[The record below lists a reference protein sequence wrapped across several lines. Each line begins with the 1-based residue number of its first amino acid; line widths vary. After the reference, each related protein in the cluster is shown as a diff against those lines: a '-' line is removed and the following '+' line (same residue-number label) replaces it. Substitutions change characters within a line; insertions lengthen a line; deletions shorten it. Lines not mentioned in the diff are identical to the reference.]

1 MAELEFLDKKLHTEW
16 KFALQ
21 YGMLTLDVPEYIKS
35 NLNPMF
41 LDREYQKETI
51 SKFDWYLNRYKD
63 KPKDKPIHL
72 LFNMATG
79 SGKTVLMAANMLELY
94 TKGYRNFIFIVNS
107 NNIIKKTIANFTE
120 KGNSKYLFADKIIFD
135 FREIQINQVDNF
147 ETNPANDINILFSTI
162 QGLHTQLKEPREGGL
177 TYESLQQTKLVMLS
191 DEAHHLNTLTS
202 SKKEKDLESSWEG
215 TVNTIIEN
223 HPQNILLEYTA
234 TVDWKKQEIKEKYRD
249 KILMRYSLKEF
260 RNDRYSKEIKLIKSG
275 INIHQRILQAL
286 VLNQYRLKVA
296 NDPAN
301 FIASPYL
308 PFKPLILFKSASIAE
323 SEKCF
328 EDFKLLLKNL
338 KASEIKALEKS
349 GGTTL
354 KKAFD
359 FFKQNG
365 ISVEQLTDEIKND
378 FQPDRCIIVNSE
390 NDSEAKQMELN
401 NLEKNDFR
409 AVFTVDMLKEGWDV
423 LNLYDIVR
431 LDEGNGRNAGGKPSA
446 STLSEAQL
454 IGRGARYFPFETKTE
469 NEMYQRKFDKNLK
482 SDLRCLEELYYHSV
496 NDNNY
501 IDAITKELVE
511 AGVYDPNQDNDPI
524 IVKVRPSFK
533 QTNLWND
540 GLIFTNEQLVK
551 SNKHVT
557 SLKQIHDTGLHYK
570 EFVGTSGTDE
580 LVVFDEEAVKQ
591 DKELQ
596 KTFAGSVNRPID
608 LIKDLGLEVCLKA
621 TENIPFY
628 NFDNLNRILPQLKST
643 RDFLTKD
650 EWIAKAQIT
659 LIGSKDR
666 LDNLQPKEKVRIAE
680 NVLRRIKN
688 DISSNVTKYEGSK
701 EFEGKPLKNYFLDKH
716 GEEREIQMMVSEPE
730 ADSKKQFGK
739 SMTYND
745 KEEFR
750 LNLKDETANWY
761 VFDDNYGTSEEKY
774 LVKYIAEALDK
785 LKENYTDI
793 YLLRNEK
800 LFKIYAFE
808 DGSAFEPDF
817 VLFMKEKK
825 TAKKLSY
832 QLFIEPKGDQF
843 RDEDDNFEK
852 GKEGWKEKFLHDIN
866 IKAKIK
872 KVEILYEDDK
882 FKVFGLP
889 FYNNRT
895 QNVFIK
901 KFKEVLKVE

>member
-21 YGMLTLDVPEYIKS
+21 YGMLTLDVPEHIKS

-51 SKFDWYLNRYKD
+51 SKFDWYLNRYND

-120 KGNSKYLFADKIIFD
+120 KGNSKYLFADKIMFD
-135 FREIQINQVDNF
+135 FREIQINEVDNF
-147 ETNPANDINILFSTI
+147 ETNPADDINIMFSTI

-202 SKKEKDLESSWEG
+202 SKKEKEIESSWEG
-215 TVNTIIEN
+215 TVKTIIEN
-223 HPQNILLEYTA
+223 HPDNVLLEYTA
-234 TVDWKKQEIKEKYRD
+234 TVDWKKQQITEKYRD

-275 INIHQRILQAL
+275 INTQQRILQAL

-296 NDPAN
+296 NDPNN
-301 FIASPYL
+301 FIASPYT

-338 KASEIKALEKS
+338 KASEVKALEKS
-349 GGTTL
+349 GGKTL
-354 KKAFD
+354 QKAFE
-359 FFKQNG
+359 FFKASG
-365 ISVEQLTDEIKND
+365 ISIEQLTDEIKND
-378 FQPDRCIIVNSE
+378 FRTDRCIIVNSE
-390 NDSEAKQMELN
+390 NDSEQKQLELN

-431 LDEGNGRNAGGKPSA
+431 LDESSGRNTNGQSSA
-446 STLSEAQL
+446 STISEKQL

-469 NEMYQRKFDKNLK
+469 SEMYQRKFDKNLK
-482 SDLRCLEELYYHSV
+482 HDLRCLEELYYHSI
-496 NDNNY
+496 NNNEY
-501 IDAITKELVE
+501 INTITKELQE
-511 AGVYDPNQDNDPI
+511 EGIYDPDQDNDPKI
-524 IVKVRPSFK
+524 LKVRPSFK
-533 QTNLWND
+533 QTELWND
-540 GLIFTNEQLVK
+540 GLIFTNEQVVK

-596 KTFAGSVNRPID
+596 KSFAGSVNRPID

-628 NFDNLNRILPQLKST
+628 NFDNLNRMLPQLKST

-659 LIGSKDR
+659 LVGSEER
-666 LDNLQPKEKVRIAE
+666 LNNLQPKEKVRIAE
-680 NVLRRIKN
+680 NILRRIKN

-701 EFEGKPLKNYFLDKH
+701 EFEGMPLKNYFLDKH
-716 GEEREIQMMVSEPE
+716 GEEREIQMMVSEPDD
-730 ADSKKQFGK
+730 DSYKQYGK
-739 SMTYND
+739 SMTFND
-745 KEEFR
+745 KAEFR
-750 LNLKDETANWY
+750 LDLRNEKYKWY

-774 LVKYIAEALDK
+774 FVKYIEEAI
-785 LKENYTDI
+785 KELEKKYTDI

-800 LFKIYAFE
+800 LFKIYDFK
-808 DGSAFEPDF
+808 DGKAFEPDF

-825 TAKKLSY
+825 TDKKLSY

-843 RDEDDNFEK
+843 KDENGGFEK
-852 GKEGWKEKFLHDIN
+852 GKEGWKEKFLLEIN

-872 KVEILYEDDK
+872 KVEMLYEDDK

-895 QNVFIK
+895 QQKFIA